1 MKRLVFSIL
10 TILIV
15 FGGCAK
21 RPASIA
27 ASYVSYEK
35 YSDNTCTELATK
47 MSDARAELAK
57 ISDMQN
63 SKATGDAWGVFLIA
77 VPVSQLTGDFEGDVA
92 KWKGEVEAI
101 NTAQIKAKCK

>member
-1 MKRLVFSIL
+1 MI
-10 TILIV
+10 I

-21 RPASIA
+21 RPESIA

-35 YSDNTCTELATK
+35 YSDVSCIKLSKK
-47 MSDARAELAK
+47 MSDARAELTR

-63 SKATGDAWGVFLIA
+63 SKATGDAWGVFLIG
-77 VPVSQLTGDFEGDVA
+77 VPVSQLTGDFGGDVA